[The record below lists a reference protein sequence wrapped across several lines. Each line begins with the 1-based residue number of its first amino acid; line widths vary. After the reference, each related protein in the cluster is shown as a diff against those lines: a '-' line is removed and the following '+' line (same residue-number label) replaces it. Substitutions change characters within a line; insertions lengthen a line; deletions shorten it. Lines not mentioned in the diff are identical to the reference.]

1 MIIEEIAVSVIL
13 VVDEHSIYRGGLRRL
28 IETRFPHFRV
38 VEASRLPHS
47 DIDEGFNLILIDSA
61 SLSYG
66 TLELLAEWHEVRPK
80 ARIAVL
86 SGAKSRV
93 EALHYLSAG
102 FHGFLHKLQSE
113 EELLDAIHDLLSGRI
128 YIPIWVVDG
137 DSDYDDDIPFRED
150 VEQETLKLT
159 RRQNEV
165 LTLLAR
171 GMSNKE
177 IARELDIAEGTSKIH
192 TAALLRALGARNR
205 TEAAFKAAK
214 IVKLRGRDKSVQDG
228 ERVTQRSWLDRGIAR
243 KFSS

>member
-1 MIIEEIAVSVIL
+1 VSVIL
-13 VVDEHSIYRGGLRRL
+13 VVDEHSVYRSGLRKV

-47 DIDEGFNLILIDSA
+47 DISEAFNLILIDSG
-61 SLSYG
+61 SLSYV
-66 TLELLAEWHEVRPK
+66 TMELLAEWHEVRPK
-80 ARIAVL
+80 TRIAVL

-137 DSDYDDDIPFRED
+137 DADNDDDISFRED

-177 IARELDIAEGTSKIH
+177 IARELNIAEGTSKIH

-205 TEAAFKAAK
+205 TEAAFKAAM
-214 IVKLRGRDKSVQDG
+214 IVRSRGHDKSLQDG
-228 ERVTQRSWLDRGIAR
+228 APAIQRPWLDRGKAR
-243 KFSS
+243 KLSS